1 MQFHEKKNWI
11 YLISRVFFCLDFF
24 NFLSTSLYYMVND
37 YNKTMAFMAFLFLP
51 HGILQQQLLLFFR
64 SVRFFVFLNFFSK
77 NQEDFFAPSVQFAY
91 ICFVF
96 FFSVFL
102 LKKLLSTMC
111 ISNRS

>member
-1 MQFHEKKNWI
+1 MQFHEKK
-11 YLISRVFFCLDFF
+11 LDLFDFTSFFCLDFF

-51 HGILQQQLLLFFR
+51 HGIQLLLFFR

-102 LKKLLSTMC
+102 LKKNYYLLC
-111 ISNRS
+111 V